1 MNNSNTASIE
11 FQIAQ
16 VSNLW
21 RKVQNRNNKKLGL
34 TVSERRVLIAIDQNP
49 AQAQSAIALYLD
61 MEPQNLLRLIDSLEK
76 GEYLERQASSKDRRV
91 KTLHLLPAGKKMVD
105 DIYNIADRFRGDFL
119 EGIPQETLSATT
131 TALKSIEENLLTS
144 GLL

>member
-1 MNNSNTASIE
+1 MNNCNTASIE

-34 TVSERRVLIAIDQNP
+34 TVSERRVLIAIDLNP
-49 AQAQSAIALYLD
+49 AQAQSAIALFLD

-76 GEYLERQASSKDRRV
+76 GEYLERRASNQDRRV
-91 KTLHLLPAGKKMVD
+91 KTLHLLPAGKKMVS
-105 DIYNIADRFRGDFL
+105 DIYSIADRFRGDFL
-119 EGIPQETLSATT
+119 DGIPPEKLTATT
-131 TALKSIEENLLTS
+131 SALKTIEENLLTS